1 MESKS
6 FIWGLYLDVVSAGM
20 INPLGGISGGQEFSL
35 HRLLTE
41 RFLVLFTQP
50 VDREIYG
57 YLSNHAFVEIAF
69 AFFILPLDL

>member
-20 INPLGGISGGQEFSL
+20 INPLGGILCGQEFSL

-41 RFLVLFTQP
+41 RFLVFGSLYT
-50 VDREIYG
+50 
-57 YLSNHAFVEIAF
+57 AC
-69 AFFILPLDL
+69 

>member
-20 INPLGGISGGQEFSL
+20 INPLGGISGG

-50 VDREIYG
+50 VDREIFG